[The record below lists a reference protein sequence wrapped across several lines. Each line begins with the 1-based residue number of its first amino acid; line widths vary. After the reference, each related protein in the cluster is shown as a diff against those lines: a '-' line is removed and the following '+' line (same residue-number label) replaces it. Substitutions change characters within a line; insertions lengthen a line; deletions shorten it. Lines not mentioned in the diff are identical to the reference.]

1 MANCLGYE
9 VVRVGTTPVGPT
21 SSIVSGGARSAIF
34 HLDPTAPNMV
44 RWRPDGGLAGTNN
57 AKPTPSSGGP
67 IYPGGQVVV
76 VGEGNIR
83 NSRFISSTGQWCDL
97 HCYYFDQV
105 DVVQVDFTGVG
116 APGVTTQSLLAD
128 LKATQE
134 ELLLEIKR
142 IRLGTSLIS
151 DTDLVLE
158 YKDD

>member
-9 VVRVGTTPVGPT
+9 VVRVGPTSVGPT

-44 RWRPDGGLAGTNN
+44 RWRPDGALSSTNH
-57 AKPTPSSGGP
+57 AAPTPTSGGP
-67 IYPGGQVVV
+67 LYPGGQIVV
-76 VGEGNIR
+76 VGDGNIR
-83 NSRFISSTGQWCDL
+83 NSRFISTTGQWCNL

-105 DVVQVDFTGVG
+105 DVVQVDFTG
-116 APGVTTQSLLAD
+116 AGVPSPSTASLLTD
-128 LKATQE
+128 LKETQE

-158 YKDD
+158 YQDS